1 MHPYGKFGGREPT
14 VARPYKTFTSDIYA
28 SSNPGPA
35 VQTFLT
41 GMAKK
46 NERFNIF
53 MSGSAEDELDT
64 RMVRLLRDEDLC

>member
-14 VARPYKTFTSDIYA
+14 VARPCKVFTSNVHA

-53 MSGSAEDELDT
+53 MSSSAEGWT
-64 RMVRLLRDEDLC
+64 PLLMAD